1 MLLAINIASSK
12 MVLNYPPFH
21 HETSLGHLHP
31 LAKQKVQK
39 KLEDEVKELHQ
50 EDHQSWPGNEFD
62 TDMF

>member
-1 MLLAINIASSK
+1 